1 MDKIFAVSLPRIQRN
16 SAEHLNKLENSVF
29 VYSINIHILSSSDTA
44 NGSLTNS
51 LIEYISSLK
60 RHKLT

>member
-16 SAEHLNKLENSVF
+16 SAEYLNKLDNSAF
-29 VYSINIHILSSSDTA
+29 VYSINLNILSSSAAADV
-44 NGSLTNS
+44 SLTNS

-60 RHKLT
+60 QHK